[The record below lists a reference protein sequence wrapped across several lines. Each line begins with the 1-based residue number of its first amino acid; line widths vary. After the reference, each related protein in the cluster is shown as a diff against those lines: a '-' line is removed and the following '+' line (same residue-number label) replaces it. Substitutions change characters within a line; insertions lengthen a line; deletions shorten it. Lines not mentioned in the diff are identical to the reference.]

1 VKLKSPVNVL
11 VVKRRTKDNEK
22 NKLFR
27 LCISHTGNIVL
38 VCSIPFHNKI
48 LVMKEGKTLNNKK
61 KYPNVNIQGFTLNR
75 DYIKSFFL
83 MVNGTFDLSEGV
95 LYDMRKKIGKTI
107 KRNLNK
113 ELFHIDRVIE
123 IEDVRQSKKLKYA
136 GFEYTIF
143 LLKEN
148 SLTIP
153 ELEQETLKLTDI
165 IYETH
170 FKDL

>member
-1 VKLKSPVNVL
+1 MF
-11 VVKRRTKDNEK
+11 D
-22 NKLFR
+22 
-27 LCISHTGNIVL
+27 ISHTGNIVL

-61 KYPNVNIQGFTLNR
+61 KYPNVNIESLILNR
-75 DYIKSFFL
+75 RYIKTFFL
-83 MVNGTFDLSEGV
+83 TINGTFDLSEDV
-95 LYDMRKKIGKTI
+95 LYKLKKKIGKTI

-123 IEDVRQSKKLKYA
+123 IEEVRQSKKVKYA

-143 LLKEN
+143 LIKEN
-148 SLTIP
+148 SVTIP

-165 IYETH
+165 IYDIH
-170 FKDL
+170 FKGL

>member
-1 VKLKSPVNVL
+1 
-11 VVKRRTKDNEK
+11 
-22 NKLFR
+22 LFV
-27 LCISHTGNIVL
+27 SHTGNIVL
-38 VCSIPFHNKI
+38 VCGIPFHNKV
-48 LVMKEGKTLNNKK
+48 LVMKRGKTLNNKK
-61 KYPNVNIQGFTLNR
+61 KYPNVNIEGYIINR

-83 MVNGTFDLSEGV
+83 MVNGTFDLTEDV
-95 LYDMRKKIGKTI
+95 LYELKKKIGKTI

-123 IEDVRQSKKLKYA
+123 IEEVRQSKKLKYA
-136 GFEYTIF
+136 AYEYTIF

-153 ELEQETLKLTDI
+153 ELELEVLKLTDI
-165 IYETH
+165 IYDTH